1 MIGVALRS
9 LRFHKGGFIAS
20 FIALFFGATIVIGC
34 GGLFETGLRSAAPP
48 QRLGVAPIV
57 VTGDQ
62 SHPGTHGEYVFS
74 ERLRLDARLAD
85 TIGAVPGVA
94 KALPDRSFDA
104 TLMRGGGKGEP
115 AQVSGHGWSSAALAP
130 YRITEGKAP
139 AGADQVVLDARLA
152 ARAGLNPGDR
162 AEFMVNGGAKRFK
175 ISGLATESG
184 SNSGAGSASGS
195 GSDSDDKRAV
205 FLSDQAAAQ
214 VSGRPDK
221 LDNIGVLT
229 KPGADRGDVI
239 GDIKKAVEDEPATVL
254 TGDKRGWA
262 ENPTIITDGTKLV
275 TLASVFGGLS
285 AMVTVFVVSSTMGL
299 SIQQRQRE
307 MALLRAIGTT
317 PGQLRRMILGETLFV
332 AVIAT
337 ALACYPG
344 PHVGRWLLD
353 AFASGDVVPD
363 DLAYR
368 AGWIPMVVGVG
379 AALLTALGA
388 AFISARGA
396 ARTRPTEALAEASLQ
411 RKWLSV
417 PRLIFALLFLG
428 GGAALAL
435 VTASLEGPMAGSTA
449 TPAAMLW
456 TVGFGLLGPGL
467 AKVITAVLHW
477 PLRAL
482 TGLSGRLATLNAKA
496 RSSRMAGAVMPVML
510 ATGLATA
517 LIYLQTTQSSGSQQA
532 FDENMRADLAVTSVA
547 GGLPLSMVDTIEK
560 QPGVAAASAQVSTLG
575 YLEPKTPPTQSE
587 IDEGDFEPTEM
598 PLQGVTS
605 EGVTGTTAF
614 RAKTGSLDDLRGDTV
629 ALPSSETGG
638 HEIGDKVPM
647 RLGDG
652 TEVRLKLVATVGA
665 RRGYE
670 TALVPATL
678 LVPHTDSG
686 LVPQITVTA
695 KPGTDPAELTG
706 TLSKLAGEQ
715 PGLNVLPR
723 TTVKAVHADEDDTQA
738 WMAYMV
744 LGVVIAY
751 STIALVNTQVLAT
764 TERRREFMLQRLIGA
779 TRRQVLRMMTVEAFL
794 VSVAGVL
801 LGVLVAVLTLVPLSL
816 SVLGKPTPEGP
827 GWIFATVV
835 GSAFALTL
843 FTTLLSAALVLR
855 HRPSGVV
862 GIRE

>member
-1 MIGVALRS
+1 MIGVALRT
-9 LRFHKGGFIAS
+9 LRFHKGGFVAS

-48 QRLGVAPIV
+48 QRLGAAPIV

-74 ERLRLDARLAD
+74 ERLRLDAALLDKVA
-85 TIGAVPGVA
+85 AVPGVA
-94 KALPDRSFDA
+94 RAVPDVSFGA
-104 TLMRGGGKGEP
+104 TLVRDGGKGAAAE
-115 AQVSGHGWSSAALAP
+115 VTGHGWSSARLAP
-130 YRITEGKAP
+130 YRLTEGAAP
-139 AGADQVVLDARLA
+139 TRSGQVVLGARLA
-152 ARAGLNPGDR
+152 ERAGLRPGDR
-162 AEFMVNGGAKRFK
+162 AEFLVNGDAKRFTV
-175 ISGLATESG
+175 SGL
-184 SNSGAGSASGS
+184 ASGS
-195 GSDSDDKRAV
+195 GAVAADADENAV
-205 FLSDQAAAQ
+205 FLSDRTAEEIG
-214 VSGRPDK
+214 GRPGT

-229 KPGADRGDVI
+229 EAGADRGDVV
-239 GDIKKAVEDEPATVL
+239 GALKEAVDGAPATVL

-262 ENPTIITDGTKLV
+262 ENPRIITDGTKLV

-317 PGQLRRMILGETLFV
+317 PGQLRRLILGETLVV
-332 AVIAT
+332 ALVAT

-344 PHVGRWLLD
+344 PHVGRWLLT
-353 AFASGDVVPD
+353 AFAEGDVVPD
-363 DLAYR
+363 TLAYR
-368 AGWIPMVVGVG
+368 AGWIPMVTGVG

-411 RKWLSV
+411 RKWFSV
-417 PRLIFALLFLG
+417 PRLVFALLFLG

-435 VTASLEGPMAGSTA
+435 VTASLDGPMAGSTA

-467 AKVITAVLHW
+467 AKLITAVLHW

-482 TGLSGRLATLNAKA
+482 TGFSGRLATLNAKA
-496 RSSRMAGAVMPVML
+496 RSSRMASAVMPVML
-510 ATGLATA
+510 ATGLAIA
-517 LIYLQTTQSSGSQQA
+517 LIYLQTTQSSGSQEA
-532 FDENMRADLAVTSVA
+532 FDENMRADVAVTSVS
-547 GGLPLSMVDTIEK
+547 GGLPLSMVDTIRK
-560 QPGVAAASAQVSTLG
+560 QPGVSAASAQVATLG

-598 PLQGVTS
+598 PLQGVTA
-605 EGVTGTTAF
+605 EGVKGTTAF
-614 RAKTGSLDDLRGDTV
+614 RAESGSLDDLRGDTV
-629 ALPSSETGG
+629 ALPSSETDG

-652 TEVRLKLVATVGA
+652 TEVRLELVATVGA

-670 TALVPATL
+670 TALVPASL

-695 KPGTDPAELTG
+695 APGTDQARLTK
-706 TLSKLAGEQ
+706 TLSALADEQ
-715 PGLNVLPR
+715 PGLTVLPR
-723 TTVKAVHADEDDTQA
+723 TTVSAVHADEDDTQA

-764 TERRREFMLQRLIGA
+764 TERRREFMLQRLVGA
-779 TRRQVLRMMTVEAFL
+779 TRRQVLRMMTVEALL
-794 VSVAGVL
+794 VSVAGIL
-801 LGVLVAVLTLVPLSL
+801 LGLLVAVLTLVPLSL
-816 SVLGKPTPEGP
+816 SVLGEPMPQGP
-827 GWIFATVV
+827 PWIFATVV
-835 GSAFALTL
+835 GAAFALTL
-843 FTTLLSAALVLR
+843 FTTLVSAAAVLR
-855 HRPSGVV
+855 HRPGAAV

>member
-1 MIGVALRS
+1 MIGVAIRT

-34 GGLFETGLRSAAPP
+34 GGLFETGLHSAAPP
-48 QRLGVAPIV
+48 QRLGAAPIL

-62 SHPGTHGEYVFS
+62 SHPGTHGEYVFT
-74 ERLRLDARLAD
+74 ERLRMDAALTD
-85 TIGAVPGVA
+85 TISAVPGVA
-94 KALPDRSFDA
+94 HALPDVSFDA
-104 TLMRGGGKGEP
+104 TLVRNGDKES
-115 AQVSGHGWSSAALAP
+115 ATQVSGHGWSSARLAP
-130 YRITEGKAP
+130 YRITEGTAP
-139 AGADQVVLDARLA
+139 SRPGQIVLDARLA
-152 ARAGLNPGDR
+152 AKAGLSPGDQTQLL
-162 AEFMVNGGAKRFK
+162 VSGGAKRFT
-175 ISGLATESG
+175 ISGLATG
-184 SNSGAGSASGS
+184 TGDQNTLFLADRAAGQIA
-195 GSDSDDKRAV
+195 
-205 FLSDQAAAQ
+205 
-214 VSGRPDK
+214 GRPDK
-221 LDNIGVLT
+221 VDNIGVLT
-229 KPGADRGDVI
+229 APGADRDQVAQ
-239 GDIKKAVEDEPATVL
+239 DIRKALDGRPASVL
-254 TGDKRGWA
+254 TGDQRGWA
-262 ENPTIITDGTKLV
+262 ENPTIVTDGTKLV

-285 AMVTVFVVSSTMGL
+285 AMVTIFVVSSTMGL

-332 AVIAT
+332 ALIAT

-344 PHVGRWLLD
+344 PHVGKWLLS

-363 DLAYR
+363 ALAYR
-368 AGWIPMVVGVG
+368 AGWIPMVIGVG

-388 AFISARGA
+388 AFLSARSA

-411 RKWLSV
+411 RKWFSV
-417 PRLIFALLFLG
+417 PRLLFALLFLG

-435 VTASLEGPMAGSTA
+435 VTASLDGPMAGSTA

-467 AKVITAVLHW
+467 AKAITAVLHW
-477 PLRAL
+477 PLRAV

-532 FDENMRADLAVTSVA
+532 FDENMRADLVVTSAA
-547 GGLPLSMVDTIEK
+547 GGLPPSMVDTIRK
-560 QPGVAAASAQVSTLG
+560 QPGVAAASAQVSSLG

-614 RAKTGSLDDLRGDTV
+614 RAKTGSLDALHGNTV
-629 ALPSSETGG
+629 ALPTSATAG
-638 HEIGDKVPM
+638 HKIGDQVPM

-652 TEVRLKLVATVGA
+652 TEVRLKLVATVDA

-670 TALVPATL
+670 TALLPAAL
-678 LVPHTDSG
+678 LAPHTDSG
-686 LVPQITVTA
+686 LIPQITVTA
-695 KPGTDPAELTG
+695 APGTDHARLTE
-706 TLSKLAGEQ
+706 TLSALAKNQ

-723 TTVKAVHADEDDTQA
+723 STVSAVHQNEDDTQA

-779 TRRQVLRMMTVEAFL
+779 TRRQVLRMMTVEAIL
-794 VSVAGVL
+794 VSVAGIV

-827 GWIFATVV
+827 PWIFATVV
-835 GSAFALTL
+835 AAAFALTL
-843 FTTLLSAALVLR
+843 FTTLLSATLVLR
-855 HRPSGVV
+855 HRPGGVV

>member
-1 MIGVALRS
+1 MIGVALRT

-34 GGLFETGLRSAAPP
+34 GGLFETGLRSDAPP
-48 QRLGVAPIV
+48 RRLGGAPIV

-74 ERLRLDARLAD
+74 ERLRLDAGLAG
-85 TIGAVPGVA
+85 TIGAVPGVSRV
-94 KALPDRSFDA
+94 LPDVSFDA
-104 TLMRGGGKGEP
+104 TVLRDGGKGS
-115 AQVSGHGWSSAALAP
+115 AARVTGHGWSSALLAP
-130 YRITEGKAP
+130 YRITDGTAP
-139 AGADQVVLDARLA
+139 SGPGQIALDARFA
-152 ARAGLNPGDR
+152 ARAGLNPGGR
-162 AEFMVNGGAKRFK
+162 VELLAGGGVERLKVT
-175 ISGLATESG
+175 GLVG
-184 SNSGAGSASGS
+184 GSGA
-195 GSDSDDKRAV
+195 DNAV
-205 FLSDQAAAQ
+205 FLSDRAAAQ
-214 VSGRPDK
+214 AGGRPGRV
-221 LDNIGVLT
+221 DNLGVLT
-229 KPGADRGDVI
+229 EPGADLGRVVQ
-239 GDIKKAVEDEPATVL
+239 DIEKAVEGKPVTVL

-262 ENPTIITDGTKLV
+262 ENPSIITDGTKLV

-332 AVIAT
+332 ALIAT
-337 ALACYPG
+337 APACYPG
-344 PHVGRWLLD
+344 PRVGRRLLT
-353 AFASGDVVPD
+353 AFADGGVVPD
-363 DLAYR
+363 TLAYR
-368 AGWIPMVVGVG
+368 AGWIPMVTGVG

-396 ARTRPTEALAEASLQ
+396 TRTRPTEALAEASLQ
-411 RKWLSV
+411 RRWFSI
-417 PRLIFALLFLG
+417 PRLVFALLFLG
-428 GGAALAL
+428 GGTALAL
-435 VTASLEGPMAGSTA
+435 VTAHLDGPMAGSTA

-467 AKVITAVLHW
+467 AKVIAAVLHW
-477 PLRAL
+477 PVRAV

-496 RSSRMAGAVMPVML
+496 RTSRMAGAVMPVML

-517 LIYLQTTQSSGSQQA
+517 LIYLQTTQSRGAQQA
-532 FDENMRADLAVTSVA
+532 FDDNMRADLAVTSVS
-547 GGLPLSMVDTIEK
+547 GGLPLSLVDTVRK
-560 QPGVAAASAQVSTLG
+560 QPGVAAASAQVSSLG
-575 YLEPKTPPTQSE
+575 YLEPRTPPTQSE

-605 EGVTGTTAF
+605 EGVAGTTAF
-614 RAKTGSLDDLRGDTV
+614 HARTGTLTALHGNTV
-629 ALPSSETGG
+629 ALPASKTDG
-638 HEIGDKVPM
+638 HKLGDEVPM

-652 TEVRLKLVATVGA
+652 TEVRLELVATVGA

-670 TALVPATL
+670 TALVPASL

-686 LVPQITVTA
+686 LVPQITVSA
-695 KPGTDPAELTG
+695 APGTDPARLTR
-706 TLSKLAGEQ
+706 TLSALADAH
-715 PGLNVLPR
+715 PGLDVLPR
-723 TTVKAVHADEDDTQA
+723 AAVSAVHQDEDDTQA

-779 TRRQVLRMMTVEAFL
+779 TRRQVLRMMTVEAAL
-794 VSVAGVL
+794 VAVAGIV

-816 SVLGKPTPEGP
+816 SVLGSPVPDGSP
-827 GWIFATVV
+827 WIFATVV
-835 GSAFALTL
+835 TAAFALTL
-843 FTTLLSAALVLR
+843 STTLLSAMLVLR
-855 HRPSGVV
+855 NRPSGMA